1 MQVAQGAQHAGQT
14 RCSHYDDVKYI
25 DDILKLATSAMTE
38 KPLSPFHIS
47 STILFSVV
55 KCTYNASF
63 YCAA

>member
-38 KPLSPFHIS
+38 KPLSPFHTS

-55 KCTYNASF
+55 TCTYNASF